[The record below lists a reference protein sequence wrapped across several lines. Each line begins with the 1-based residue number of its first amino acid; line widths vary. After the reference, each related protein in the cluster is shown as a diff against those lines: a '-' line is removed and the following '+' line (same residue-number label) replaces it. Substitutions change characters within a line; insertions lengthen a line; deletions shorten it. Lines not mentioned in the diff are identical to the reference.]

1 MAAKFFFKGKSRTHS
16 PSLLSEQ
23 DQDEISLTEEAL
35 DSSNEMFGQTP
46 DSSSVLGGTISPI
59 RKHLPEDSRLEGFR
73 SPQVIL
79 DSDSSSLSDPK
90 DLHRDLIDEDEDSDD
105 DDVPLVRLDAG
116 SKRSQRA
123 LISSDSEEEEEEI
136 SGRFETF
143 SAESDGAA
151 LNSSLTLTGSG

>member
-23 DQDEISLTEEAL
+23 EESLTEEAL

-46 DSSSVLGGTISPI
+46 DSSVLGGTLSPI
-59 RKHLPEDSRLEGFR
+59 KKHLPQDSRLEGFR

-90 DLHRDLIDEDEDSDD
+90 DLHRDLVEEDEDSDD

-123 LISSDSEEEEEEI
+123 LISSDSEEEEEEV

-143 SAESDGAA
+143 SESDEAA
-151 LNSSLTLTGSG
+151 PTFPGSGKIYLH